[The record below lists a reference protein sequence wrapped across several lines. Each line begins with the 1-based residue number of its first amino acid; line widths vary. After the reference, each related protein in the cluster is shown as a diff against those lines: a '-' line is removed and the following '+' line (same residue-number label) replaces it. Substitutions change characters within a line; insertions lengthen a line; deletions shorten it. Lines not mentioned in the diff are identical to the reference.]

1 MYELKIYRGA
11 ICHDNEEWYKIWRG
25 LDLSV
30 QNWNEEFDEFW
41 PEHLKISKTCTLKGC
56 FWPKHMS
63 ELKKVQRSYIWLHY
77 RLIQNWK
84 ENWLVLSKMTWRISQ
99 IFIHRLKNSDFI
111 LERKMAELNKNIK
124 FKTSRS
130 TRCSVK
136 NLFYLWN
143 KWIVQLTK
151 IFTHVLQN
159 HCS

>member
-1 MYELKIYRGA
+1 MSWQWRMIQNLKRTWLVSSKLKWG
-11 ICHDNEEWYKIWRG
+11 IWRILTRALENLKNLHFKG
-25 LDLSV
+25 LLLTKAYV
-30 QNWNEEFDEFW
+30 WA
-41 PEHLKISKTCTLKGC
+41 
-56 FWPKHMS
+56 
-63 ELKKVQRSYIWLHY
+63 KKSIWLHY

-151 IFTHVLQN
+151 IFTNVLQN